1 MEAVLTS
8 FDQRF
13 QAVEHALVSSQSIQ
27 NAIQSGFANTNF
39 RITVPTTTAPAP
51 SAPPVQPPRLS
62 APRMTLQPFSGR
74 QNENVQ
80 AWISLA
86 EEALTASQVP
96 KDLWTYVVVQSL
108 RDGAATWYI
117 AKKRE
122 NTIRPYRGR
131 T

>member
-27 NAIQSGFANTNF
+27 NAIQSGFANANF

-80 AWISLA
+80 AWIVTCRWHVRLDVSRVWSVA
-86 EEALTASQVP
+86 NSA
-96 KDLWTYVVVQSL
+96 
-108 RDGAATWYI
+108 
-117 AKKRE
+117 
-122 NTIRPYRGR
+122 
-131 T
+131 